1 MTTPS
6 ENPEETPIVWPP
18 APTPPPPDS
27 MPAGK
32 VVEGTVD
39 PNAPAKPCADGNTSD
54 DTLT

>member
-1 MTTPS
+1 
-6 ENPEETPIVWPP
+6 
-18 APTPPPPDS
+18 